1 MLFCVTCE
9 NDIKRDTEVTPIA
22 SMANEMEEGVYYR
35 KKCHME
41 PIPRAP
47 KKKKSNILIKMDH
60 GGGARVKVIFI
71 NKRYHEIKDIYS
83 ISKKKKEY
91 EGNN

>member
-47 KKKKSNILIKMDH
+47 KKKK
-60 GGGARVKVIFI
+60 VKHI
-71 NKRYHEIKDIYS
+71 NQDGSWGRGES
-83 ISKKKKEY
+83 
-91 EGNN
+91 EGHFYK